1 MASPNTIFG
10 TDMPKLADE
19 LARLLRQPHGE
30 PFKRDLII
38 LDGKASA
45 HWLSHYLVRSAKIS
59 ENPKVVGLGIHMN
72 AKLVNTQLF
81 HQEIARMI
89 RGENPV
95 SDEAD
100 GMSSLPCR
108 IFEKLYAGR
117 KGFSYLTEGAHEQDK
132 AMILWEASARIADW
146 TKELNLNDPSWCKAV
161 KKGQRGD
168 LEDLWREISA
178 EMGTEAALLTP
189 SDVLLAL
196 ESGSAVE
203 NAAGHLPGRIFLF
216 ATGEVPQTVLDILK
230 ALSPRVQVNALFLQP
245 TEGYFLDLRNEI
257 KDLSGPKR
265 IPKESSPLIENP
277 GALLLVQTGK
287 HHAVI
292 MKRLIDDDFWC
303 PLGQSGESLAD
314 VDQDQLLDRLKASIS
329 HFEAKVNP
337 KPYEGDNSLTLH
349 RCHNALRE
357 AEALRDQLM
366 AILAEDPSLSTGD
379 ILILTPDPD
388 TYAPLL
394 AGVLGGTTPA
404 FSFGTAAVEGAHQ
417 SPLGAL
423 AQKLLALPAGR
434 LTSQEFLDLCEQKI
448 IRDLHHWDEDSL
460 YSIRQWMFDAPFFW
474 GASSTHRESV
484 AQITTDQWSLDYFMR
499 SLALGTAM
507 ADDATVCGSPETMPI
522 AGIKGITEF
531 RHAAGLLDLAEN
543 IKQWVEFSNEQHT
556 LEEWTAQFGE
566 LLLSLLPEQDSYG
579 PTEVDAEKALSSLKQ
594 DGVKAGGTQLD
605 SSTFAA
611 IALNYF
617 DLSKTKGQ
625 FLSGRTTLAP
635 LRASS
640 IHPAKV
646 IALVGMADGSFPSGN
661 KPHGKELKT
670 AIATSALPY
679 REQSEQR
686 GMHALMQV
694 ITATQ
699 SHLIITYQ
707 GYAGETG
714 KDAPAAMPVE
724 ILRQACE
731 KLSSGFK
738 THRHAP
744 LSMQAGETMDPDR
757 KALHVDQSETFDK
770 TSAALAKIPVIEEEA
785 MPKIEVDTSH
795 WPLDAWIAFWS
806 DPVRYALESFNVKP
820 ARKGE
825 ELASDEVLSINH
837 GRGKNKPHEIKKLME
852 RWVKRFQKIRGRLP
866 ANEKE
871 AEHSGVVPADGVDA
885 YTEILEGVDER
896 GESIS
901 ADFDDEVKD
910 YHTNASRISIPTS
923 AFEAAY
929 VANNCLILCVSK
941 KKIAETDLLKGLAT
955 LGWIR
960 QHGELKSVE
969 SVAVIGPRTGH
980 NENGSPKRNG
990 LGAKPRNAE
999 LTGKSVDELL
1009 SKMTLLGRSA
1019 VTPSFFLGYAT
1030 TKSAVVGA
1038 LGTSGKGASLT
1049 DLDDGYGR
1057 GDIAKEGHAL
1067 LVNPSKYDFDSMN
1080 KAVSEAL
1087 GAFQRYTAK
1096 EISGMI
1102 TPAVPKGEPTS
1113 SETRKPR
1120 TSKKPKSQETQEN
1133 E

>member
-1 MASPNTIFG
+1 
-10 TDMPKLADE
+10 MPKLADE

-59 ENPKVVGLGIHMN
+59 ENPEVLGLGIHMN

-366 AILAEDPSLSTGD
+366 AILAEDPSLSAGD

-448 IRDLHHWDEDSL
+448 IRDLHHWDEDAL
-460 YSIRQWMFDAPFFW
+460 YKLRQWMKDAPFFW
-474 GASSTHRESV
+474 GASSSHKHTISQVKDDR
-484 AQITTDQWSLDYFMR
+484 WSLDYFIR

-507 ADDATVCGSPETMPI
+507 SDDATITGIPAAMPI

-531 RHAAGLLDLAEN
+531 RLAAATLVLAEAVKLWSEFAAG
-543 IKQWVEFSNEQHT
+543 QHT
-556 LEEWTAQFGE
+556 LEEWIKEFSE
-566 LLLSLLPEQDSYG
+566 LLLAQIPDQDNYA
-579 PTEVDAEKALSSLKQ
+579 PIEVAAENAVASLKS
-594 DGVKAGGTQLD
+594 DGGRASATPMNHA
-605 SSTFAA
+605 TFAS
-611 IALNYF
+611 ISLPYF
-617 DLSKTKGQ
+617 DLSNAKGQ
-625 FLSGRTTLAP
+625 FMSGRATLAP
-635 LRASS
+635 LRTSS

-646 IALVGMADGSFPSGN
+646 VALIGMSDTSFPPGN
-661 KPHGKELKT
+661 KPHGRELKT
-670 AIATSALPY
+670 AIDTPAKPY

-686 GMHALMQV
+686 GMHTIMQV
-694 ITATQ
+694 ITAT
-699 SHLIITYQ
+699 SGHLIVTYQ
-707 GYAGETG
+707 GYAGDTG
-714 KDAPAAMPVE
+714 KDAPAAMPIEV
-724 ILRQACE
+724 LRQACE
-731 KLSSGFK
+731 KLTTGFK

-744 LSMQAGETMDPDR
+744 LAMQAGETLDPKR
-757 KALHVDQSETFDK
+757 KPLHIDKVQTFDINAAK
-770 TSAALAKIPVIEEEA
+770 LNSAKVAKEEA
-785 MPKIEVDTSH
+785 LPQVKIDTSN
-795 WPLDAWIAFWS
+795 WPLDAWIEFWS
-806 DPVRYALESFNVKP
+806 NPVRYALESFNVKP
-820 ARKGE
+820 TRKAE
-825 ELASDEVLSINH
+825 ELPADEIISLNFS
-837 GRGKNKPHEIKKLME
+837 RGTFKAHELTKMAE
-852 RWVKRFQKIRGRLP
+852 RWAIRFQKTRGRTPNTEL
-866 ANEKE
+866 E
-871 AEHSGVVPADGVDA
+871 ADHSGVVPPDGREHFSA
-885 YTEILEGVDER
+885 YINKLEEQMTDGGDGDEQVAYYHK
-896 GESIS
+896 S
-901 ADFDDEVKD
+901 ARRLTTLPSSA
-910 YHTNASRISIPTS
+910 YAASYI
-923 AFEAAY
+923 AED
-929 VANNCLILCVSK
+929 CLILYK
-941 KKIAETDLLKGLAT
+941 DTDTIYENDLIAGMATLAWVRQNTNLKGL
-955 LGWIR
+955 R
-960 QHGELKSVE
+960 
-969 SVAVIGPRTGH
+969 SVAVIGNKEDTPPNAKTG
-980 NENGSPKRNG
+980 EPTGLSG
-990 LGAKPRNAE
+990 LGAKARDPSNADE
-999 LTGKSVDELL
+999 ALDALLGKMNVL
-1009 SKMTLLGRSA
+1009 SKKA
-1019 VTPSFFLGYAT
+1019 VTSKFFLGQSTIA
-1030 TKSAVVGA
+1030 SAM
-1038 LGTSGKGASLT
+1038 KGACSSKPET
-1049 DLDDGYGR
+1049 KGATHKDLDDGFER
-1057 GDIAKEGHAL
+1057 GDLNRDESAL
-1067 LVNPSKYDFDSMN
+1067 LVNPTNFDFDEMN
-1080 KAVSEAL
+1080 LAVKEAL
-1087 GAFQRYTAK
+1087 GDFMRVTAAK
-1096 EISGMI
+1096 ICEMISPPPTI
-1102 TPAVPKGEPTS
+1102 RPNAETPKTTKGN
-1113 SETRKPR
+1113 
-1120 TSKKPKSQETQEN
+1120 SKKKTGTKAPEDE
-1133 E
+1133 